1 MSKELREA
9 EQRDALYAVDQSQ
22 SQGGEQGGAT
32 HVIPTDR
39 GFHFNLIY
47 TWCSIYRIIGGRS
60 LYY

>member
-39 GFHFNLIY
+39 LGLRAAREVGPAF
-47 TWCSIYRIIGGRS
+47 T
-60 LYY
+60 